1 MDKETKA
8 ALDALRRQ
16 CHQRT
21 PIWISVAVIHS
32 LKLRRFSERWETTQ
46 ELHPSITLKSSK
58 LKQRDMN
65 KVKKAI
71 RSLNPVIR
79 MTIIAV
85 LAATICISSGFFF
98 GSVLGIT
105 SASALF
111 VLVLAA
117 TFFVVGVYIRLI
129 EDDDE

>member
-1 MDKETKA
+1 
-8 ALDALRRQ
+8 
-16 CHQRT
+16 
-21 PIWISVAVIHS
+21 
-32 LKLRRFSERWETTQ
+32 
-46 ELHPSITLKSSK
+46 
-58 LKQRDMN
+58 MN

-79 MTIIAV
+79 MTIIDV
-85 LAATICISSGFFF
+85 LAAVICITSGLFFCR
-98 GSVLGIT
+98 VLEIN

-117 TFFVVGVYIRLI
+117 TFLVVGVYIRLI

>member
-1 MDKETKA
+1 
-8 ALDALRRQ
+8 
-16 CHQRT
+16 
-21 PIWISVAVIHS
+21 
-32 LKLRRFSERWETTQ
+32 
-46 ELHPSITLKSSK
+46 
-58 LKQRDMN
+58 MN

-85 LAATICISSGFFF
+85 LAATICISSGLFF
-98 GSVLGIT
+98 SRVLGINSST
-105 SASALF
+105 ALF

>member
-1 MDKETKA
+1 MYYGGAT
-8 ALDALRRQ
+8 
-16 CHQRT
+16 
-21 PIWISVAVIHS
+21 
-32 LKLRRFSERWETTQ
+32 
-46 ELHPSITLKSSK
+46 

-65 KVKKAI
+65 KIKKAI

-79 MTIIAV
+79 MTIIVV
-85 LAATICISSGFFF
+85 LAAVICITSGLFF
-98 GSVLGIT
+98 GRMLDIN

-111 VLVLAA
+111 ALVLTA

>member
-1 MDKETKA
+1 MYYSGAT
-8 ALDALRRQ
+8 
-16 CHQRT
+16 
-21 PIWISVAVIHS
+21 
-32 LKLRRFSERWETTQ
+32 
-46 ELHPSITLKSSK
+46 

-65 KVKKAI
+65 KIKKAI

-79 MTIIAV
+79 MTIIVV
-85 LAATICISSGFFF
+85 LAAVICITSGLFF
-98 GSVLGIT
+98 GRVLEIN

-111 VLVLAA
+111 ALVLTA